1 LKIVRSLLAVL
12 VGFAIF
18 WAAMYWFP
26 SESFTAVLGI
36 TVASSVVAGY
46 VTSLIAG
53 FYEFPHSS
61 TVGML
66 IIIYAFVSML
76 KQGLTRPEQFQI
88 AIGGCGPVSTLIG
101 AAVRV
106 LTKKRRPA

>member
-1 LKIVRSLLAVL
+1 MA
-12 VGFAIF
+12 GFAIF
-18 WAAMYWFP
+18 WAAMYWVP
-26 SESFTAVLGI
+26 SESFTAVLGM
-36 TVASSVVAGY
+36 TVAGSVAAGY

-53 FYEFPHSS
+53 IYEFPHSS

-66 IIIYAFVSML
+66 IIVYAFVSMI
-76 KQGLTRPEQFQI
+76 KQGLTRPEQFQM

-106 LTKKRRPA
+106 LTKGRRKSA